1 MNRRSLRWTFCW
13 LLVVTA
19 TLTVATFGLV
29 AYLAARKT
37 AIEATNTRLQ
47 SVLSQLVGIAAP
59 SVSTQLK
66 TLRTAASEPDVIDRI
81 DRPDQPMPPSA
92 EKVLR
97 ELQQGTTGN
106 AGLLE
111 IARPDGTVVYTLDT
125 GAPAITRHRAAGP
138 IPIPDDA
145 EFLPFADADGT
156 PTFEA
161 RAPIRRGKH
170 VIGVL
175 RLTRS
180 LGNTTSRRVLAG
192 LLGERAELLIGNSDG
207 TLWGESGVTHY
218 PVGAATTMTYTRNGT
233 RWISAAGK
241 LPDTPWMYSVE
252 MPESV
257 ALAPARALFL
267 PFVITGA
274 LIAIGSVIVG
284 SRVSRRIT
292 TPLADLTA
300 AAEAIARGERNVTL
314 GSVDREDEIGR
325 LARSFDSMAT
335 SVHAVRDRLES
346 EIDART
352 GELGDAVEGLR
363 KLDEELRRHER
374 FATIGRLSGSVGH
387 ELRNPLNVM
396 STVVF
401 LLDAMPD
408 ASPKVKDY
416 ASLLREQIRLSER
429 IISDLLDRA
438 RSGAPVRSA
447 VEIPQLLD
455 EQLARAEIPSTVTV
469 VRRVPDT
476 MPTVT
481 LDKDHVGQ
489 IVWNL
494 INNAVQAMRSSGTLT
509 IAADIVGDRVRVEVR
524 DSGPGI
530 APADA
535 DKIFQPLFTTK
546 PQGVGLGLSIS
557 RAFAR
562 SNGGDLTFVSAPGQG
577 AVFVLDLPATPAG
590 DAQTAQ
596 TDAAASNS
604 VRAANSTGLTR

>member
-1 MNRRSLRWTFCW
+1 MNGRSLRWTFCW

-37 AIEATNTRLQ
+37 ALEATNTRLQ
-47 SVLSQLVGIAAP
+47 SVLSQLVAIAGP
-59 SVSTQLK
+59 TVSTQLK
-66 TLRTAASEPDVIDRI
+66 TLRAAAGEPGVVDHIDH
-81 DRPDQPMPPSA
+81 PDHPMPASA
-92 EKVLR
+92 EHALR
-97 ELQQGTTGN
+97 ALQQGAAGN

-111 IARPDGTVVYTLDT
+111 LARRDGTVVYTLDT
-125 GAPAITRHRAAGP
+125 GAPPVTRRHAEGAVR
-138 IPIPDDA
+138 IPDDA
-145 EFLPFADADGT
+145 EFLPFDDADGT
-156 PTFEA
+156 PIYEA
-161 RAPIRRGKH
+161 RVPIRRGTDI
-170 VIGVL
+170 IGVL

-180 LGNTTSRRVLAG
+180 LGNTASRRLLSS
-192 LLGERAELLIGNSDG
+192 LLGERSELLIGNRDG
-207 TLWGESGVTHY
+207 TLWGESGMIHY
-218 PVGAATTMTYTRNGT
+218 PAGAATTMTYTRTGA
-233 RWISAAGK
+233 RWISAAGT

-252 MPESV
+252 MPERV

-267 PFVITGA
+267 PFLITGA

-325 LARSFDSMAT
+325 LARAFDSMAT

-363 KLDEELRRHER
+363 KLDEELRRNER

-476 MPTVT
+476 MPTVA

-509 IAADIVGDRVRVEVR
+509 IAADIVGDRVRIEVR

-546 PQGVGLGLSIS
+546 PQGVGLGLSIA

-562 SNGGDLTFVSAPGQG
+562 SNGGDLTFVSSPGQG

-590 DAQTAQ
+590 DTP
-596 TDAAASNS
+596 AA
-604 VRAANSTGLTR
+604 